1 MLASVCHLIWPKK
14 LLGLIAVEGPVF
26 RVSFF
31 DDVDTKLHRKT
42 AEKHTCKDILVV
54 IFIQQFKQIVMCHF
68 KQSLTNLQ
76 LILSWKQTK
85 IGYL

>member
-1 MLASVCHLIWPKK
+1 MLASVCHLIWPKT

-85 IGYL
+85 I